1 MKKNKYLVML
11 KKTSVSFEKN
21 SIKWTFF
28 LFFGLIV
35 FSSAVFVFAEN
46 DSTTQ
51 DIFNDADQDGLSN
64 EEEKLY
70 GTDPMNKD
78 TDGDGYSDGV
88 EVESGYDPL
97 KPAPGDRI
105 VEEEKKVTEAPVQQ
119 TNETSLTKE
128 VSNEIVELVKTS
140 NEEGKD
146 VSLEDV
152 NASVNNILSGKT
164 EEIVLPEIKK
174 EDIKIK
180 KISKKLSD
188 KKKLEQEKKDALEY
202 LTVVS
207 YLLANNSPKTFQTQD
222 GLGSLLNALSMD
234 SLLGIA
240 SGNTKALDDLAKRGE
255 KILTE
260 IRDVEVPED
269 LLNIHMK
276 IIQMAQY
283 AIQLKGEVQPN
294 SDDPLGQI
302 AVFSKAQ
309 GLLGNIS
316 DIVTEVQSKLTE
328 YGIEEIPLN
337 L

>member
-1 MKKNKYLVML
+1 MSKK
-11 KKTSVSFEKN
+11 SIVSFEKN
-21 SIKWTFF
+21 SIKWTLF

-46 DSTTQ
+46 DVTTQ

-64 EEEKLY
+64 DEEKLY
-70 GTDPMNKD
+70 GTDPAKKD
-78 TDGDGYSDGV
+78 TDEDGYSDGV

-105 VEEEKKVTEAPVQQ
+105 VAEEKKVLETPVSQ
-119 TNETSLTKE
+119 TDETSLTKE

-146 VSLEDV
+146 VSLEDI
-152 NASVNNILSGKT
+152 NTSVNNILSGKT

-222 GLGSLLNALSMD
+222 GLSSLLNTLSTD

-240 SGNTKALDDLAKRGE
+240 SGNTKALDDLVKRGE

-276 IIQMAQY
+276 IIQMARY

-294 SDDPLGQI
+294 SDDPLGQV
-302 AVFSKAQ
+302 AVLSKVQ
-309 GLLGNIS
+309 GLLGNIG
-316 DIVTEVQSKLTE
+316 DIAIEVQSKLTE